1 MTNNDF
7 YDLDFGDFSD
17 NNIDSKKKAPICL
30 VLDTSG
36 SMGSRGIGRMT
47 KIDELNSN
55 VLKFLD
61 FVRKNEK
68 ARRISDISI
77 ISFGGRVQ
85 VVSGYTSIDNINFK
99 PLLPDGAT
107 PMGEAMEKALDLL
120 NLRRQYYRDNSIER
134 YKPIMLL
141 MSDGDPTD
149 DYEAIARK
157 VSQLIINKEIKL
169 FPVGIGSDFNKNKME
184 KFSPLLKP
192 KLIKNAEGFAKLF
205 ELLSASSSNPEDDQ
219 LENWFDEEF

>member
-1 MTNNDF
+1 MQDDF
-7 YDLDFGDFSD
+7 FQLDFGDFSD
-17 NNIDSKKKAPICL
+17 KNIDSKKKAPICL
-30 VLDTSG
+30 VLDISG
-36 SMGSRGIGRMT
+36 SMSSYGTGRMT
-47 KIDELNSN
+47 RIDELNAN

-68 ARRISDISI
+68 AKRISDICI
-77 ISFGGRVQ
+77 ITFGGTVN
-85 VVSGYTSIDNINFK
+85 VVSGYTNIESIQFRPFTAN
-99 PLLPDGAT
+99 GST
-107 PMGEAMEKALDLL
+107 PMGEAMEKAVELL

-149 DYEAIARK
+149 QYEGVAATI
-157 VSQLIINKEIKL
+157 SQMVVNKEIKL
-169 FPVGIGSDFNKNKME
+169 FPVGIGSDFNKQKMS
-184 KFSPLLKP
+184 KFSPLLQP

>member
-1 MTNNDF
+1 MQNDDYF
-7 YDLDFGDFSD
+7 QLDFGDFSD
-17 NNIDSKKKAPICL
+17 QNIDSKKKAPICL

-36 SMGSRGIGRMT
+36 SMSSYSGRMT
-47 KIDELNSN
+47 RIDELNAN

-61 FVRKNEK
+61 FVRRNEK
-68 ARRISDISI
+68 AKRISDISI
-77 ISFGGRVQ
+77 ISFGGNVN
-85 VVSGYTSIDNINFK
+85 VVSGYTNIENINFK
-99 PLLPDGAT
+99 PLPASGTT
-107 PMGEAMEKALDLL
+107 PMGEAMEKAIELL
-120 NLRRQYYRDNSIER
+120 ELRRQYYRDNGIER

-149 DYEAIARK
+149 EYEAIASK
-157 VSQLIINKEIKL
+157 VSQLVINKEIKL
-169 FPVGIGSDFNKNKME
+169 FPVGIGADFNKQKMS
-184 KFSPLLKP
+184 KFSPLIQP

>member
-1 MTNNDF
+1 MQDDF
-7 YDLDFGDFSD
+7 FQLDFGDFSD
-17 NNIDSKKKAPICL
+17 KNIDSKKKAPICL
-30 VLDTSG
+30 VLDISG
-36 SMGSRGIGRMT
+36 SMSSYGTGRMT
-47 KIDELNSN
+47 RIDELNAN

-68 ARRISDISI
+68 AKRISDICI
-77 ISFGGRVQ
+77 ITFGGTVN
-85 VVSGYTSIDNINFK
+85 VVSGYTNIENIQFR
-99 PLLPDGAT
+99 PFAANGST
-107 PMGEAMEKALDLL
+107 PMGEAMEKAVELL

-149 DYEAIARK
+149 QYEGVASTI
-157 VSQLIINKEIKL
+157 SQMVVNKEIKL
-169 FPVGIGSDFNKNKME
+169 FPVGIGSDFNKQKMS
-184 KFSPLLKP
+184 KFSPLLQP